1 MNTSSIF
8 EIKQNLHS
16 PHAAMRDIRAEAVS
30 FGFGNKFMAGVGD
43 MTEAKILRLVFH
55 DCAKYKDGTGGCDGY
70 VVMKYQFFRLFWGAF
85 FPWASVLN
93 PTGMFGVY

>member
-8 EIKQNLHS
+8 EIKQNPHS
-16 PHAAMRDIRAEAVS
+16 PHAAMKDIRAEAVS

-70 VVMKYQFFRLFWGAF
+70 VVMKYQ
-85 FPWASVLN
+85 
-93 PTGMFGVY
+93 